1 MINTTFPDL
10 IAGMDLTNSSSNNTE
25 CSTDVLMQ
33 QILEKFVPKSLYV
46 DRYTTPILYIIG
58 FPGNILSF
66 IIWIQRRMRHSSGYY
81 LAAIALSDI
90 FFLALQI
97 VYELQ
102 NAWFL
107 SLLDFPVLCEGYPV
121 LFLTCQYLPPLLVLG
136 FTVERYISV
145 CHPFHR
151 ERYCTTKRAKI
162 VIISLVVFSFS
173 LSAIQAYFWTY
184 DTKCKNCRPRQ
195 WILETSFWTA
205 WTWIV
210 ELLIFL
216 LVPVLVLI
224 FNILVILEVNHLSK
238 VEKTQLHGNEH
249 RTSATTIMLLSVSF
263 YLIFTVLPVTLTVSL
278 FPKFPMGNT
287 KMSEEAMRADPVWQR
302 HFNYVFAKTI
312 VSEIGLTHF
321 VCNFYIYLITGKQ
334 FRKELEKLVMS
345 VLCSKLSAHRP
356 SEYTTLF
363 TSLRDSNTKA
373 VNARNSVNGHTL
385 IPVNKATNENET
397 VVTNTTG
404 VTLL

>member
-1 MINTTFPDL
+1 MMNTTLSDL
-10 IAGMDLTNSSSNNTE
+10 LTETNLANSSGNATDCAS
-25 CSTDVLMQ
+25 DVLMQ
-33 QILEKFVPKSLYV
+33 QILEKFVPKSIFV
-46 DRYTTPILYIIG
+46 DRYTTPILYVIG

-81 LAAIALSDI
+81 LAAIALSDL

-102 NAWFL
+102 NAWFI

-151 ERYCTTKRAKI
+151 ERYCTTRRAKI
-162 VIISLVVFSFS
+162 VITSLVVLSFS

-184 DTKCKNCRPRQ
+184 DTKCKTCSPRR
-195 WILETSFWTA
+195 WTIETPFWTA

-263 YLIFTVLPVTLTVSL
+263 YLIFTVLPVTVTVSL
-278 FPKFPMGNT
+278 FTKFPQGDT
-287 KMSEEAMRADPVWQR
+287 TLSEAEMRSNPVWQR
-302 HFNYVFAKTI
+302 YFSYVFAKTI
-312 VSEIGLTHF
+312 ISEIGLTHF

-363 TSLRDSNTKA
+363 TSMRDSSAKA
-373 VNARNSVNGHTL
+373 ANAGNSVNGHTV
-385 IPVNKATNENET
+385 IPVNKANNARNESET
-397 VVTNTTG
+397 VV
-404 VTLL
+404 